1 MRCLCTKL
9 YIIKCWQGKAFFRI
23 LITTKHFRILLKLQA
38 SFPIILF
45 QGLNITFF
53 SQAALKL
60 VDIVRFLHLEG
71 YNAFGRPGII
81 LTYGSYLLLLHSL
94 NFVQLI
100 VTAAVHFFR

>member
-1 MRCLCTKL
+1 VPLHKTVYYQMLAREG
-9 YIIKCWQGKAFFRI
+9 IFRI

-94 NFVQLI
+94 NLVQLI